1 MAIENSTSSSNQKS
15 TLTMSSHEIAQLTR
29 KQHSHVIRDI
39 DKMLLQLYGK
49 KDYSTL
55 SNDDPSLDHQQIQGV
70 IKEFDKR
77 GYVKFY
83 KLDQN
88 HTLTLISGYEVTL
101 RFRIIQRWQ
110 ELEQGCKKSFIE
122 DVVDGMK
129 KAEVKL
135 MGFDQMSLESRK
147 AMKALQWEIQGILGL
162 RPKSQMK
169 RRIDMRAPLNLLING
184 MSSGEFRRRIGLRG
198 LNRDQDNRPM
208 KTVDFLPLANQY
220 ALYRTDLLLSEFL
233 RTNSWN
239 VTYEEACEW
248 YLRYGEIA
256 KHEAEKKYQ
265 VNLHNIVAESLRE
278 ILGFVAEQ
286 ASLDVSPYTEME
298 QLIEYESSMLQPA

>member
-1 MAIENSTSSSNQKS
+1 MFNLKKFEDGEMRIRDLELAERLEFARPRAIRQIIKRNEAKLLNLGPCHTVKRVVEGNETLGYWLNQKQAIFICMKS
-15 TLTMSSHEIAQLTR
+15 ETDKAFDVQA
-29 KQHSHVIRDI
+29 DI
-39 DKMLLQLYGK
+39 VRVY
-49 KDYSTL
+49 
-55 SNDDPSLDHQQIQGV
+55 
-70 IKEFDKR
+70 
-77 GYVKFY
+77 
-83 KLDQN
+83 DQVVN
-88 HTLTLISGYEVTL
+88 GTY
-101 RFRIIQRWQ
+101 RP
-110 ELEQGCKKSFIE
+110 KNFID
-122 DVVDGMK
+122 DVVEGMK
-129 KAEVKL
+129 RAEVKL
-135 MGFDQMSLESRK
+135 MGFDQMSLETRK

-198 LNRDQDNRPM
+198 VNRDVSNRPM

-233 RTNSWN
+233 RTNDWN

-265 VNLHNIVAESLRE
+265 VDLHDMVAESLRE
-278 ILGFVAEQ
+278 ILGYVAEQ

>member
-1 MAIENSTSSSNQKS
+1 MFNLKKFEDGEMRIRDLELAERLEFARPRAIRQIIKRNEAKLLNLGPCHTVKRVVEGNETLEYWLNQKQAIFICMKS
-15 TLTMSSHEIAQLTR
+15 ETDKAFDVQA
-29 KQHSHVIRDI
+29 DI
-39 DKMLLQLYGK
+39 VRVY
-49 KDYSTL
+49 
-55 SNDDPSLDHQQIQGV
+55 
-70 IKEFDKR
+70 
-77 GYVKFY
+77 
-83 KLDQN
+83 DQVVN
-88 HTLTLISGYEVTL
+88 GTY
-101 RFRIIQRWQ
+101 RP
-110 ELEQGCKKSFIE
+110 KNFID
-122 DVVDGMK
+122 DVVEGMK
-129 KAEVKL
+129 RAEVKL
-135 MGFDQMSLESRK
+135 MGFDQMSLETRK

-198 LNRDQDNRPM
+198 VNRDVSNRPM

-233 RTNSWN
+233 RTNDWN

-265 VNLHNIVAESLRE
+265 VDLHDMVAESLRE
-278 ILGFVAEQ
+278 ILGYVAEQ